1 MASKQDTVNAMK
13 NFQLASEQDESFY
26 DPVEQIS
33 RIYAVQEPAYAMDYL
48 RKAQQ
53 QFPDIPTARYELAL
67 YLQSHDKPEEA
78 LAHYDTLLMQYP
90 YNYIVLFNKGYVNYV
105 YLMDNEAALEYFNK
119 ALTINPAYLDAKYNT
134 GRVLE
139 QMGDYSQATE
149 IYKEVLKTQPD
160 YKLAIDALNRVQNQ
174 EIE

>member
-1 MASKQDTVNAMK
+1 
-13 NFQLASEQDESFY
+13 
-26 DPVEQIS
+26 
-33 RIYAVQEPAYAMDYL
+33 MDYL
-48 RKAQQ
+48 RRAQQ

-67 YLQSHDKPEEA
+67 YLQSHGEPEEA
-78 LAHYDTLLMQYP
+78 MAHYDTILMQYP

-105 YLMDNEAALEYFNK
+105 YLMDNDAALEYFNK
-119 ALTINPAYLDAKYNT
+119 ALTINPAYIDAKYNK

-149 IYKEVLKTQPD
+149 IYKDVLKTQPD

-174 EIE
+174 ETE